1 MSRSSLRLPEQ
12 DKRDWLRLIR
22 SAHLGPITFHHILR
36 YYGSA
41 AEAIARLPE
50 MNARANVS
58 GGGKRMIELASEKTI
73 AAELKALK
81 ACGASLLAWG
91 EPGYPLGLMQL
102 DDAPPLL
109 AVKGDPEAVTAL
121 PGIAIVGA
129 RNASAI
135 GQRFTRDIAAALTQ
149 RGYAVLSG
157 LARGIDKA
165 AHEGAL
171 AAAGKTAAFIGTGI
185 DISFPPENEQLQADV
200 AERGAIFAEMPA
212 GTPPLAQN
220 FPRRNRLISGASVGV
235 LVVEAALKSGSLI
248 TARMAAEQGR
258 EVMAVP
264 GSPLDPRCRGTN
276 GLIRD
281 GAALIE
287 TVDDILNQLGAPQP
301 AYKPDAPVVTKPA
314 PIADDDLSRAHAEI
328 AKLLS
333 PTPVLVDEL
342 VRTSGLSSATVQM
355 VLTEKE
361 LVGSLQR
368 YPGGKVSAA

>member
-1 MSRSSLRLPEQ
+1 MATRPLPDQ

-22 SAHLGPITFHHILR
+22 STHLGPITFHHILR

-50 MNARANVS
+50 MNARA
-58 GGGKRMIELASEKTI
+58 GGKRKIELAAEKI
-73 AAELKALK
+73 VAAELKALK
-81 ACGASLLAWG
+81 ASGAYLLAWG
-91 EPGYPLGLMQL
+91 EPGYPTGLMQL
-102 DDAPPLL
+102 EDAPPLL
-109 AVKGDPEAVTAL
+109 AVKGNAAAVTAL

-149 RGYAVLSG
+149 RGFAILSG

-171 AAAGKTAAFIGTGI
+171 AASGMTAAFIGTGI
-185 DISFPPENEQLQADV
+185 DVAFPPENAKLQDEI
-200 AERGAIFAEMPA
+200 AERGAVFAEMPA

-220 FPRRNRLISGASVGV
+220 FPRRNRLISGASMGV

-264 GSPLDPRCRGTN
+264 GSPLDPRCRGSN

-287 TVDDILNQLGAPQP
+287 TAEDILAILAPQQ
-301 AYKPDAPVVTKPA
+301 AQRRVETPA
-314 PIADDDLSRAHAEI
+314 PKAAPMADDDLTRAHAEI
-328 AKLLS
+328 EHLLS

-342 VRTSGLSSATVQM
+342 VRLSGMASGLVQM

-361 LVGSLQR
+361 LAGRVLR
-368 YPGGKVSAA
+368 HPGGKVSAA

>member
-1 MSRSSLRLPEQ
+1 MATRLLPEQ

-22 SAHLGPITFHHILR
+22 STHLGPITFHHILR

-50 MNARANVS
+50 MNAR
-58 GGGKRMIELASEKTI
+58 GGGKRKIELAGEKAV

-81 ACGASLLAWG
+81 ACGARLLAWG
-91 EPGYPLGLMQL
+91 EPGYPTGLMQL

-109 AVKGDPEAVTAL
+109 AVKGDAVAVTAL
-121 PGIAIVGA
+121 PGIAMVGA

-135 GQRFTRDIAAALTQ
+135 GQRFTRDIAAALAQ
-149 RGYAVLSG
+149 NGFAILSG

-165 AHEGAL
+165 AHEGSL
-171 AAAGKTAAFIGTGI
+171 GVKGKTAAFIGTGI
-185 DISFPPENEQLQADV
+185 DVAFPPENAKLQDEI
-200 AERGAIFAEMPA
+200 AERGSVFAEMPC

-220 FPRRNRLISGASVGV
+220 FPRRNRLISGASLGV

-248 TARMAAEQGR
+248 TARIAAEQGR

-264 GSPLDPRCRGTN
+264 GSPLDPRCRGSN

-287 TVDDILNQLGAPQP
+287 TVEDILNILAPQQVQRREETP
-301 AYKPDAPVVTKPA
+301 APKPA
-314 PIADDDLSRAHAEI
+314 PMGDDDLSRAHAEI
-328 AKLLS
+328 ERLLS
-333 PTPVLVDEL
+333 PSPVLVDEL
-342 VRTSGLSSATVQM
+342 VRLSGMASGLVQM

-361 LVGSLQR
+361 LAGRVLR
-368 YPGGKVSAA
+368 HPGGKVSAA

>member
-1 MSRSSLRLPEQ
+1 MAYSPRLPEQ

-22 SAHLGPITFHHILR
+22 STHLGPITFHHILR

-41 AEAIARLPE
+41 AAAIAHLPD
-50 MNARANVS
+50 MAAR
-58 GGGKRMIELASEKTI
+58 GGAKRKIELADEKAIT
-73 AAELKALK
+73 AELKALK

-109 AVKGDPEAVTAL
+109 AVKGDPAAVTAL

-135 GQRFTRDIAAALTQ
+135 GQRFTRDIAATLTQ
-149 RGYAVLSG
+149 RGFAILSG

-171 AAAGKTAAFIGTGI
+171 AAEGLTAAFIGTGI
-185 DISFPPENEQLQADV
+185 DISFPPENAKLQDEV
-200 AERGAIFAEMPA
+200 AERGAVFAEMPA

-220 FPRRNRLISGASVGV
+220 FPRRNRLISGASLGV

-264 GSPLDPRCRGTN
+264 GSPLDPRCRGSN

-287 TVDDILNQLGAPQP
+287 SVDDILAILAPQQPRHAAPTAVPKTAP
-301 AYKPDAPVVTKPA
+301 AG
-314 PIADDDLSRAHAEI
+314 DDDLGRAHAEI
-328 AKLLS
+328 GRLLS
-333 PTPVLVDEL
+333 PTPVLVDDL
-342 VRTSGLSSATVQM
+342 VRSSGLPSAVVNM

-361 LVGSLQR
+361 LAGRVQR
-368 YPGGKVSAA
+368 HPGGKVSAA

>member
-1 MSRSSLRLPEQ
+1 MVRSSPRLPDQ

-22 SAHLGPITFHHILR
+22 STHLGPITFHHILR

-50 MNARANVS
+50 MNAR
-58 GGGKRMIELASEKTI
+58 GGGKRQIALADEKTV
-73 AAELKALK
+73 ATELKALK

-91 EPGYPLGLMQL
+91 EPGYPTSLMQL
-102 DDAPPLL
+102 EDAPPLL
-109 AVKGDPEAVTAL
+109 AVKGDAQAVTAL
-121 PGIAIVGA
+121 PGIAMVGA

-135 GQRFTRDIAAALTQ
+135 GQRFTRDIAAALA
-149 RGYAVLSG
+149 RHGFAILSG

-165 AHEGAL
+165 AHEGAFV
-171 AAAGKTAAFIGTGI
+171 ANGKTAAFIGTGI
-185 DISFPPENEQLQADV
+185 DVSFPPENAKLQDEI
-200 AERGAIFAEMPA
+200 AERGAVFAEMPA
-212 GTPPLAQN
+212 GSPPLAQN

-264 GSPLDPRCRGTN
+264 GSPLDPRCRGSN

-287 TVDDILNQLGAPQP
+287 TVDDILAILAPQHAQP
-301 AYKPDAPVVTKPA
+301 RAEAPVLKQV

-328 AKLLS
+328 ERLLS
-333 PTPVLVDEL
+333 PSPVLVDEL
-342 VRTSGLSSATVQM
+342 VRLSGMASALVQM

-361 LVGSLQR
+361 LAGRVLR
-368 YPGGKVSAA
+368 HPGGKVSSA

>member
-1 MSRSSLRLPEQ
+1 MATRPLPEQ

-22 SAHLGPITFHHILR
+22 STHLGPITFHHILR

-50 MNARANVS
+50 IAAR
-58 GGGKRMIELASEKTI
+58 GGGKRKIELAAEKTV

-81 ACGASLLAWG
+81 ACNARLLAWG
-91 EPGYPLGLMQL
+91 EPGYPTGLMQL
-102 DDAPPLL
+102 EDAPPLL
-109 AVKGDPEAVTAL
+109 AAKGDVASVSAL
-121 PGIAIVGA
+121 PGIAMVGA

-149 RGYAVLSG
+149 HGFAVLSG

-171 AAAGKTAAFIGTGI
+171 GAKGKTAAFIGTGI
-185 DISFPPENEQLQADV
+185 DVAFPPENARLQDEI
-200 AERGAIFAEMPA
+200 AERGAVLAEMPA

-220 FPRRNRLISGASVGV
+220 FPRRNRLISGASMGV

-264 GSPLDPRCRGTN
+264 GSPLDPRCRGSN

-287 TVDDILNQLGAPQP
+287 TVDDILAILAPQQAQRRAETP
-301 AYKPDAPVVTKPA
+301 TPKPT

-328 AKLLS
+328 ERLLS
-333 PTPVLVDEL
+333 PSPVLVDDL
-342 VRTSGLSSATVQM
+342 VRLSGMASSLVQM
-355 VLTEKE
+355 VLTEQE
-361 LVGSLQR
+361 LAGRVLR
-368 YPGGKVSAA
+368 HPGGKVSAA

>member
-1 MSRSSLRLPEQ
+1 MATRPLPEQ

-50 MNARANVS
+50 MNARA
-58 GGGKRMIELASEKTI
+58 GGKRRIELANEKTVV
-73 AAELKALK
+73 AELKALK
-81 ACGASLLAWG
+81 ACGARLLAWG
-91 EPGYPLGLMQL
+91 EPGYPTGLMQL
-102 DDAPPLL
+102 EDAPPLL
-109 AVKGDPEAVTAL
+109 AVKGDALAVTAL
-121 PGIAIVGA
+121 PGIAMVGA

-135 GQRFTRDIAAALTQ
+135 GQRFTRDMAAALVQ
-149 RGYAVLSG
+149 HGFVVVSG

-171 AAAGKTAAFIGTGI
+171 SSTNGSTAAFIGTGI
-185 DISFPPENEQLQADV
+185 DVAFPPENAKLQDEI
-200 AERGAIFAEMPA
+200 AERGAVFAEMPA

-220 FPRRNRLISGASVGV
+220 FPRRNRLISGASMGV
-235 LVVEAALKSGSLI
+235 LVIEAALKSGSLI

-264 GSPLDPRCRGTN
+264 GSPLDPRCRGSN

-287 TVDDILNQLGAPQP
+287 TVEDILNIFAPQSAPRRVEPPAPQP
-301 AYKPDAPVVTKPA
+301 APVG
-314 PIADDDLSRAHAEI
+314 DDDLSRAHAEVER
-328 AKLLS
+328 LLS
-333 PTPVLVDEL
+333 PTPVLVDDL
-342 VRTSGLSSATVQM
+342 VRLSGIASGLVQM

-361 LVGSLQR
+361 LAGRVLR
-368 YPGGKVSAA
+368 HPGGKVSAA

>member
-1 MSRSSLRLPEQ
+1 MATRPLPEQ

-50 MNARANVS
+50 IAAR
-58 GGGKRMIELASEKTI
+58 GGGKRKIELASEKTVT
-73 AAELKALK
+73 AELKALK
-81 ACGASLLAWG
+81 ACGARLLAWG
-91 EPGYPLGLMQL
+91 EPGYPTGLMQL
-102 DDAPPLL
+102 EDAPPLL
-109 AVKGDPEAVTAL
+109 AVKGDPESVTTL
-121 PGIAIVGA
+121 PGIAMVGA

-135 GQRFTRDIAAALTQ
+135 GQRFTRDIAATLTQ
-149 RGYAVLSG
+149 HGFAILSG
-157 LARGIDKA
+157 LARGIDRA

-171 AAAGKTAAFIGTGI
+171 GVNGQTAAFIGTGI
-185 DISFPPENEQLQADV
+185 DIAFPPENEKLQAEI
-200 AERGAIFAEMPA
+200 AEHGAVFAEMPA

-264 GSPLDPRCRGTN
+264 GSPLDPRCRGSN
-276 GLIRD
+276 GLIRE

-287 TVDDILNQLGAPQP
+287 TVDDILAILAPQAQRRVEISVP
-301 AYKPDAPVVTKPA
+301 KPA
-314 PIADDDLSRAHAEI
+314 PVADDDLSRAHAEI
-328 AKLLS
+328 ERLLS
-333 PTPVLVDEL
+333 PSPVLVDEL
-342 VRTSGLSSATVQM
+342 VRLSGMASGLVQM

-361 LVGSLQR
+361 LAGRVLR
-368 YPGGKVSAA
+368 HPGGKVSST

>member
-1 MSRSSLRLPEQ
+1 MPRSRPLPEQ

-41 AEAIARLPE
+41 AEAITHLPE
-50 MNARANVS
+50 MAQR
-58 GGGKRMIELASEKTI
+58 GGAKRRIELADEKTVT
-73 AAELKALK
+73 AELKSLK
-81 ACGASLLAWG
+81 ACNATLLAWG

-102 DDAPPLL
+102 EDAPPLL
-109 AVKGDPEAVTAL
+109 AVKGDPETVTAL

-135 GQRFTRDIAAALTQ
+135 GQRFTRDIAAALAHH
-149 RGYAVLSG
+149 GFAVLSG

-171 AAAGKTAAFIGTGI
+171 AADGKTGAFIGTGI
-185 DISFPPENEQLQADV
+185 DVRFPPENGKLQDEI
-200 AERGAIFAEMPA
+200 AERGAVFAEMPP

-264 GSPLDPRCRGTN
+264 GSPLDPRCRGSN

-287 TVDDILNQLGAPQP
+287 TVDDILAILAPQQERRAVVVP
-301 AYKPDAPVVTKPA
+301 ALPKQTPTG
-314 PIADDDLSRAHAEI
+314 DDDLARAHAEI
-328 AKLLS
+328 GRLLS
-333 PTPVLVDEL
+333 PSPVLIDEL
-342 VRTSGLSSATVQM
+342 VRASGLAAATVNM

-361 LVGSLQR
+361 LAGRLLR
-368 YPGGKVSAA
+368 HPGGKVSAA

>member
-1 MSRSSLRLPEQ
+1 MATSPLPDQ

-50 MNARANVS
+50 MNARA
-58 GGGKRMIELASEKTI
+58 GGKRKIELADEKTV

-91 EPGYPLGLMQL
+91 EPGYPTGLMQL
-102 DDAPPLL
+102 EDAPPLL
-109 AVKGDPEAVTAL
+109 AVKGDPTAVTAL
-121 PGIAIVGA
+121 PGIAMVGA

-149 RGYAVLSG
+149 HGFAILSG

-171 AAAGKTAAFIGTGI
+171 GTGGKTAAFIGTGI
-185 DISFPPENEQLQADV
+185 DVAFPPENAKLQDEI
-200 AERGAIFAEMPA
+200 AERGAVFAEMPA
-212 GTPPLAQN
+212 GAPPLAQN
-220 FPRRNRLISGASVGV
+220 FPRRNRLISGASIGV

-264 GSPLDPRCRGTN
+264 GSPLDPRCRGSN

-287 TVDDILNQLGAPQP
+287 TVDDILAILAPQQ
-301 AYKPDAPVVTKPA
+301 APRRIEMPVPKAVPL
-314 PIADDDLSRAHAEI
+314 ADDDLSRAHAEI
-328 AKLLS
+328 ERLLS
-333 PTPVLVDEL
+333 PSPVLIDDL
-342 VRTSGLSSATVQM
+342 VRLSGMASGLVQM

-361 LVGSLQR
+361 LAGRVLR
-368 YPGGKVSAA
+368 HPGGKVSAA

>member
-1 MSRSSLRLPEQ
+1 MATSPLPEQ

-22 SAHLGPITFHHILR
+22 STHLGPITFHHILR

-50 MNARANVS
+50 MNARA
-58 GGGKRMIELASEKTI
+58 GGKRKVELAAEKTI
-73 AAELKALK
+73 ATELKALK
-81 ACGASLLAWG
+81 ACGAYLLAWG
-91 EPGYPLGLMQL
+91 EPSYPTSLMQL
-102 DDAPPLL
+102 EDAPPLL
-109 AVKGDPEAVTAL
+109 AVKGDAAAVTAL
-121 PGIAIVGA
+121 PGIAMVGA

-149 RGYAVLSG
+149 HGFAILSG

-171 AAAGKTAAFIGTGI
+171 GANGKTAAFIGTGI
-185 DISFPPENEQLQADV
+185 DISFPPENAKLQDEI
-200 AERGAIFAEMPA
+200 AERGAVFAEMPC

-220 FPRRNRLISGASVGV
+220 FPRRNRLISGASMGV

-264 GSPLDPRCRGTN
+264 GSPLDPRCRGSN

-287 TVDDILNQLGAPQP
+287 TVEDILNILVPQQAPRSAEMP
-301 AYKPDAPVVTKPA
+301 APKVAPVG
-314 PIADDDLSRAHAEI
+314 DDDLSRAHAEI
-328 AKLLS
+328 ERLLS
-333 PTPVLVDEL
+333 PSPVLVDEL
-342 VRTSGLSSATVQM
+342 VRLSGMASSLVQM
-355 VLTEKE
+355 VLTEQE
-361 LVGSLQR
+361 LAGRVLR
-368 YPGGKVSAA
+368 HPGGKVSST

>member
-1 MSRSSLRLPEQ
+1 MAHSSPRLPDQ

-22 SAHLGPITFHHILR
+22 STHLGPITFHHILR

-50 MNARANVS
+50 MNARA
-58 GGGKRMIELASEKTI
+58 GGKRKIELATEKTVT
-73 AAELKALK
+73 AELKALK

-91 EPGYPLGLMQL
+91 EPGYPTGLMQL
-102 DDAPPLL
+102 EDAPPLL
-109 AVKGDPEAVTAL
+109 AVKGDAQDITAL
-121 PGIAIVGA
+121 PGIAMVGA

-135 GQRFTRDIAAALTQ
+135 GQRFTRDIAAALA
-149 RGYAVLSG
+149 RHGFAILSG
-157 LARGIDKA
+157 LARGNDKA

-171 AAAGKTAAFIGTGI
+171 GADGKTAAFIGTGI
-185 DISFPPENEQLQADV
+185 DIAFPPENAKLQDEI
-200 AERGAIFAEMPA
+200 AERGAVFAEMPV
-212 GTPPLAQN
+212 GSPPLAQN

-264 GSPLDPRCRGTN
+264 GSPLDPRCRGSN

-287 TVDDILNQLGAPQP
+287 TVDDILAILAPQRAQPHAEAP
-301 AYKPDAPVVTKPA
+301 ALKPA

-328 AKLLS
+328 ERLLS
-333 PTPVLVDEL
+333 PSPVQVDEL
-342 VRTSGLSSATVQM
+342 VRISGLASALVQM

-361 LVGSLQR
+361 LAGRVLR
-368 YPGGKVSAA
+368 HPGGKVSST

>member
-1 MSRSSLRLPEQ
+1 MAHSPRLPEQ

-22 SAHLGPITFHHILR
+22 STHLGPITFHHILR

-41 AEAIARLPE
+41 SAAIAQLPE
-50 MNARANVS
+50 MAKR
-58 GGGKRMIELASEKTI
+58 GGAKRKIELADEKTI

-102 DDAPPLL
+102 EDAPPLL
-109 AVKGDPEAVTAL
+109 AVKGDPAAITAL

-149 RGYAVLSG
+149 RGFAVLSG

-171 AAAGKTAAFIGTGI
+171 AADGKTAAFIGTGI
-185 DISFPPENEQLQADV
+185 DIRFPPENAKLQDEI
-200 AERGAIFAEMPA
+200 AERGAVLAEMPA

-220 FPRRNRLISGASVGV
+220 FPRRNRLISGASAGV

-264 GSPLDPRCRGTN
+264 GSPLDPRCRGSN

-287 TVDDILNQLGAPQP
+287 TVDDILAILAPQQP
-301 AYKPDAPVVTKPA
+301 RRAAPVAATKTEPA
-314 PIADDDLSRAHAEI
+314 GDDDLTRAHAEI
-328 AKLLS
+328 GRLLS

-342 VRTSGLSSATVQM
+342 VRSSGLPSAMVNM

-361 LVGSLQR
+361 LAGRVQR
-368 YPGGKVSAA
+368 HPGGKVSAA

>member
-1 MSRSSLRLPEQ
+1 MPRSHLPEQ

-50 MNARANVS
+50 MNARANLRG
-58 GGGKRMIELASEKTI
+58 GGGKRKIELADEKAIT
-73 AAELKALK
+73 AELKALK
-81 ACGASLLAWG
+81 ACGAALLAWG
-91 EPGYPLGLMQL
+91 EPGYPTGLMQL
-102 DDAPPLL
+102 EDAPPLL
-109 AVKGDPEAVTAL
+109 AVKGDPDSVTAL

-171 AAAGKTAAFIGTGI
+171 AADGRTAAFIGTGI
-185 DISFPPENEQLQADV
+185 DVSFPPENEKLQAEI
-200 AERGAIFAEMPA
+200 AERGAVFAEMPA

-287 TVDDILNQLGAPQP
+287 TVDDILNQLGTPQP
-301 AYKPDAPVVTKPA
+301 AQKTPVPAMQKTAPLG
-314 PIADDDLSRAHAEI
+314 DDDLSRAHTEI
-328 AKLLS
+328 EKLLS

-342 VRTSGLSSATVQM
+342 VRISGLPSATVQM

-361 LVGSLQR
+361 LAGRMQR
-368 YPGGKVSAA
+368 HPGGKVSAT

>member
-1 MSRSSLRLPEQ
+1 MPTRPLPEQ
-12 DKRDWLRLIR
+12 QKRDWLRLIR
-22 SAHLGPITFHHILR
+22 SANLGPITFHHILR

-50 MNARANVS
+50 MNARA
-58 GGGKRMIELASEKTI
+58 GGKRKIELAAEKAV

-81 ACGASLLAWG
+81 ACGAQLLAWG
-91 EPGYPLGLMQL
+91 EPGYPTGLMQL
-102 DDAPPLL
+102 EDAPPLL
-109 AVKGDPEAVTAL
+109 AVKGHAEAVTAL
-121 PGIAIVGA
+121 PGIAMVGA

-135 GQRFTRDIAAALTQ
+135 GQRFTRDIAGALTQ
-149 RGYAVLSG
+149 HGFAILSG

-171 AAAGKTAAFIGTGI
+171 AASGKTAAFIGTGI
-185 DISFPPENEQLQADV
+185 DVSFPPENAKLQDEI
-200 AERGAIFAEMPA
+200 AERGAVFAEMPC

-264 GSPLDPRCRGTN
+264 GSPLDPRCRGSN

-287 TVDDILNQLGAPQP
+287 TIEDILNILAPQQ
-301 AYKPDAPVVTKPA
+301 APRRVETPLPKPA
-314 PIADDDLSRAHAEI
+314 LVGEDDLSRAHAEI
-328 AKLLS
+328 ERLLS
-333 PTPVLVDEL
+333 PSPVQVDEL
-342 VRTSGLSSATVQM
+342 VRLSGMASGLVQM

-361 LVGSLQR
+361 LAGRVLR
-368 YPGGKVSAA
+368 HPGGKVSAA

>member
-1 MSRSSLRLPEQ
+1 MATRPLPEQ

-22 SAHLGPITFHHILR
+22 STHIGPITFHHILR

-41 AEAIARLPE
+41 AEAMARLPE
-50 MNARANVS
+50 IAAR
-58 GGGKRMIELASEKTI
+58 GGGRRKIELAAEKTV

-81 ACGASLLAWG
+81 ACGARLLAWG
-91 EPGYPLGLMQL
+91 EPGYPTGLMQL

-109 AVKGDPEAVTAL
+109 AVKGDPQSVAAL
-121 PGIAIVGA
+121 PGIAMVGA

-135 GQRFTRDIAAALTQ
+135 GQRFTRDIAAELTR
-149 RGYAVLSG
+149 RGFAILSG

-171 AAAGKTAAFIGTGI
+171 GADGKTAAFIGTGI
-185 DISFPPENEQLQADV
+185 DISFPPENAALQDEI
-200 AERGAIFAEMPA
+200 AERGAVFAEMPA

-264 GSPLDPRCRGTN
+264 GSPLDPRCRGSN

-287 TVDDILNQLGAPQP
+287 TADDILAVLGRPQP
-301 AYKPDAPVVTKPA
+301 VPARREEPAVRSAPPG
-314 PIADDDLSRAHAEI
+314 DDDLSRAHAEI
-328 AKLLS
+328 ERLLS
-333 PTPVLVDEL
+333 PTPVQVDDL
-342 VRTSGLSSATVQM
+342 VRLSGLGSGLVQM

-361 LVGSLQR
+361 LAGRALR
-368 YPGGKVSAA
+368 HPGGKVSAA

>member
-1 MSRSSLRLPEQ
+1 MVRSSPRLPDQ

-22 SAHLGPITFHHILR
+22 STHLGPITFHHILR

-50 MNARANVS
+50 MNAR
-58 GGGKRMIELASEKTI
+58 GGGKRKIELADEKTV
-73 AAELKALK
+73 ASELKALK

-91 EPGYPLGLMQL
+91 EPGYPTSLMQL
-102 DDAPPLL
+102 EDAPPLL
-109 AVKGDPEAVTAL
+109 AVKGDALAVTAL
-121 PGIAIVGA
+121 PGIAMVGA

-135 GQRFTRDIAAALTQ
+135 GQRFTRDIAAALT
-149 RGYAVLSG
+149 RHGFAILSG

-171 AAAGKTAAFIGTGI
+171 GADGKTAAFIGTGI
-185 DISFPPENEQLQADV
+185 DIAFPPENAKLQDEI
-200 AERGAIFAEMPA
+200 AERGAVFAEMPA
-212 GTPPLAQN
+212 GSPPLAQN

-264 GSPLDPRCRGTN
+264 GSPLDPRCRGSN

-287 TVDDILNQLGAPQP
+287 TVEDILNILAPQQAQRREEIP
-301 AYKPDAPVVTKPA
+301 APKPV

-328 AKLLS
+328 ERLLS
-333 PTPVLVDEL
+333 PSPVLVDEL
-342 VRTSGLSSATVQM
+342 VRLSGMASALVQM

-361 LVGSLQR
+361 LAGRVLR
-368 YPGGKVSAA
+368 HPGGKVSSA

>member
-1 MSRSSLRLPEQ
+1 MPASPRLLSESE
-12 DKRDWLRLIR
+12 KRDWLRLIR
-22 SAHLGPITFHHILR
+22 SAHLGPITFHNILR

-41 AEAIARLPE
+41 AKAIEKLPE
-50 MNARANVS
+50 MAQRARID
-58 GGGKRMIELASEKTI
+58 GGAKRQIKLADDRVI
-73 AAELKALK
+73 AQEIKALQ
-81 ACGASLLAWG
+81 ACGARLLAWG

-109 AVKGDPEAVTAL
+109 AVRGEPPVADQ

-135 GQRFTRDIAAALTQ
+135 GQRFTRDIAAELC
-149 RGYAVLSG
+149 RHGFCIVSG
-157 LARGIDKA
+157 LARGIDRA

-171 AAAGKTAAFIGTGI
+171 AAGGLTIAFIGTGI
-185 DISFPPENEQLQADV
+185 DVAFPPENAALQDRIA
-200 AERGAIFAEMPA
+200 AEGAVFAEMPP

-220 FPRRNRLISGASVGV
+220 FPRRNRLISGAARGV

-264 GSPLDPRCRGTN
+264 GSPLDPRCHGSN
-276 GLIRD
+276 DLIRN

-287 TVDDILNQLGAPQP
+287 RIDDILAVITPQQPRPAAPP
-301 AYKPDAPVVTKPA
+301 SVIAGPA
-314 PIADDDLSRAHAEI
+314 PPDDTELGRAHAEL
-328 AKLLS
+328 ARLLS
-333 PTPVLVDEL
+333 PTPVLVDDL
-342 VRTSGLSSATVQM
+342 VRLSGLEAAVVQI

-361 LVGSLQR
+361 LAGGLQR
-368 YPGGKVSAA
+368 HPGGKVSVA

>member
-1 MSRSSLRLPEQ
+1 MATRPLPDQ

-41 AEAIARLPE
+41 AAAIASLPE
-50 MNARANVS
+50 MTAR
-58 GGGKRMIELASEKTI
+58 GGGKRKIELADEKVI

-91 EPGYPLGLMQL
+91 EPGYPVGLMQL

-109 AVKGDPEAVTAL
+109 AVKGDPVSVFAL

-135 GQRFTRDIAAALTQ
+135 GQRFTRDIAAQLAQHDFTI
-149 RGYAVLSG
+149 LSG

-171 AAAGKTAAFIGTGI
+171 AKDGRTAAFIGTGI
-185 DISFPPENEQLQADV
+185 DVSFPPENAKLQDEI
-200 AERGAIFAEMPA
+200 AERGAVFAEMPA

-235 LVVEAALKSGSLI
+235 LIVEAALKSGSLI
-248 TARMAAEQGR
+248 TARIAAEQGR

-264 GSPLDPRCRGTN
+264 GSPLDPRCRGSN

-287 TVDDILNQLGAPQP
+287 TADDILALLAPQQVQRRTEPP
-301 AYKPDAPVVTKPA
+301 APKPA
-314 PIADDDLSRAHAEI
+314 AIADDDLSRAHAEI
-328 AKLLS
+328 ERLLS
-333 PTPVLVDEL
+333 PSPVLIDEL
-342 VRTSGLSSATVQM
+342 VRLSGMASGLVQM

-361 LVGSLQR
+361 LAGRVLR
-368 YPGGKVSAA
+368 HPGGKVSTA